1 MVRVFVDTNVLVRY
15 VIQDDIKKFEQ
26 VEDFFGA
33 VSRGEVVL
41 YLSSVVLLEMVFVLK
56 SVYKKDIGLI
66 MKVVKKLVKT
76 RGCVLVN
83 KTDLRLAL
91 EYLDKYKV
99 KFSDCLIASSI
110 PKGVRV
116 FSYDEDFRKMK
127 LDLFDSRGR
136 GLRSGWCLK

>member
-26 VEDFFGA
+26 VKGFFEA

-41 YLSSVVLLEMVFVLK
+41 YLSSVVLLEMAFVLK
-56 SVYKKDIGLI
+56 SVYRKETEEIV
-66 MKVVKKLVKT
+66 KVVKRLVKT
-76 RGCVLVN
+76 RGCVIVD
-83 KTDLRLAL
+83 KTSLKLAL

-110 PKGVRV
+110 PKGVKV
-116 FSYDEDFRKMK
+116 FSYDSDFKKMK
-127 LDLFDSRGR
+127 LNLLDIR
-136 GLRSGWCLK
+136 GLCYNM